1 MVAPMSKDAAEV
13 IRIEHLVKT
22 YWNGTL
28 EVPALRGIDLVVTKG
43 EFVALMGPS
52 GSGKSTLMNVL
63 AFLDAPTS
71 GNYWFSGQNITSFSD
86 SYRAELRNAVLGF
99 VFQQFHLLPRT
110 TALDNVALPLLYA
123 GVKKKLARER
133 AYIMLKK
140 VGLSDRIY
148 HKPNE
153 LSGGQQQ
160 RVSIARALVNNP
172 TVLFC
177 DEPTGNL
184 DTKTSHEIMEL
195 ISNLHQ
201 EGKTIIMVTHSDEI
215 ADYASRQIVLR
226 DGLIQ
231 TKPHRK

>member
-1 MVAPMSKDAAEV
+1 MHKNATEV
-13 IRIEHLVKT
+13 IRIEDLVKT

-28 EVPALRGIDLVVTKG
+28 EVPALQGVDLVVTEG

-71 GNYWFSGQNITSFSD
+71 GSYWFSGQNITSFSD
-86 SYRAELRNAVLGF
+86 AYRADLRNAVLGF

-133 AYIMLKK
+133 AYAMLKK
-140 VGLSDRIY
+140 VGLADRIY

-195 ISNLHQ
+195 IRSLHK

-226 DGLIQ
+226 DGKIQ
-231 TKPHRK
+231 TRK

>member
-1 MVAPMSKDAAEV
+1 MTPTKTNAPEV
-13 IRIEHLVKT
+13 IKIIDLVKT

-28 EVPALRGIDLVVTKG
+28 EVPALRGIDLTVHEG
-43 EFVALMGPS
+43 EFLALMGPS

-71 GNYWFSGQNITSFSD
+71 GEYWFAGQNITSFSD
-86 SYRAELRNAVLGF
+86 SYLAELRNAVLGF
-99 VFQQFHLLPRT
+99 VFQQFHLLART

-123 GVKKKLARER
+123 GVKKRVARER
-133 AYIMLKK
+133 AYTMLKK
-140 VGLSDRIY
+140 VGLTDRIY

-195 ISNLHQ
+195 IGSLHK
-201 EGKTIIMVTHSDEI
+201 EGKTVIMVTHSDEI
-215 ADYASRQIVLR
+215 ADYASRQIVMR
-226 DGLIQ
+226 DGKIQ
-231 TKPHRK
+231 TK